1 MEAEEGKKESGE
13 EGGGAM
19 EKVNMM
25 KRRQKT
31 EEGSRSE
38 RCLVCLFSS
47 SAPSLM
53 RLAQQGKKCHTRE
66 FRSHE
71 NRLARRLPG
80 PVCMFVKW
88 MRLRGPWST

>member
-1 MEAEEGKKESGE
+1 MPG
-13 EGGGAM
+13 
-19 EKVNMM
+19 
-25 KRRQKT
+25 
-31 EEGSRSE
+31 
-38 RCLVCLFSS
+38 VCLFSS

-53 RLAQQGKKCHTRE
+53 RLAWQEKKCHTGE

-88 MRLRGPWST
+88 IRLRGPWST